1 MVFSD
6 KPMIT
11 SFVNRTI
18 LTAPS
23 LLDLNFSVD
32 SFPSS
37 NVTIFHRTKS
47 LTILPQVTGQRSFK
61 VSITSC
67 LDHGEYKVE
76 AVNDAGLDS
85 FTFIANVECTYIY
98 IEYDK

>member
-1 MVFSD
+1 MFSD

-23 LLDLNFSVD
+23 LLDLTFSVD

-37 NVTIFHRTKS
+37 NVTIFHKTKP
-47 LTILPQVTGQRSFK
+47 LTFLPQVTEQRSFK
-61 VSITSC
+61 VSIASC
-67 LDHGEYKVE
+67 LDHGEYKVK

-85 FTFIANVECTYIY
+85 FTFIANVECTNIHVY
-98 IEYDK
+98 